1 MRLLPIA
8 AALLLAA
15 GCRFAPEPS
24 PQQNTTRLMQACA
37 ETDRLLGQM
46 KSAESSFSYDEA
58 GNARI
63 SRDLWAAIPGAMQE
77 ALINAIA
84 YRAVCATGEPGEQ
97 VVTIRTSDGSEVLAQ
112 QTVTEFDR

>member
-1 MRLLPIA
+1 
-8 AALLLAA
+8 
-15 GCRFAPEPS
+15 
-24 PQQNTTRLMQACA
+24 MQACA

-46 KSAESSFSYDEA
+46 KSAERSFTYDEA

-63 SRDLWAAIPGAMQE
+63 SRALWASIPSAMQD

-84 YRAVCATGEPGEQ
+84 YRAVCAAGEPGEQ
-97 VVTIRTSDGSEVLAQ
+97 VVTIRSSENSEVLAQ